1 MAEAWLIVGLGN
13 PGPKY
18 ANTRH
23 NVGFLVV
30 DRILA
35 ERTHVTTEALAN
47 GVRYTIAGPGGSEL
61 HLLKPFT
68 YMNASGVA
76 VRETAENLGIPSD
89 RILVIYDCLDLPLG
103 RLRLRRGGSSGG
115 HRGVESV
122 ITELETSGFLRLRV
136 GIGRPDSET
145 IDYVLAPWSSTE
157 WAIVDQAVDV
167 SAQAAMVVAEHGID
181 AAMNSYNGWQAATES
196 PARESTTGDKT

>member
-18 ANTRH
+18 ADTRH
-23 NVGFLVV
+23 NVGFRVV

-35 ERTHVTTEALAN
+35 ARTHVRTEALAN
-47 GVRYTIAGPGGSEL
+47 GVCYTIAGPGGSEL
-61 HLLKPFT
+61 HLLKPLTF
-68 YMNASGVA
+68 MNASGVA
-76 VRETAENLGIPSD
+76 VRETAGNLGIPSD
-89 RILVIYDCLDLPLG
+89 RILVVYDCLDLPLG

-115 HRGVESV
+115 HRGVESI

-136 GIGRPDSET
+136 GIGRPDCET
-145 IDYVLAPWSSTE
+145 IDYVLASWSSTE
-157 WAIVDQAVDV
+157 WPLVDQAVDA
-167 SAQAAMVVAEHGID
+167 SAQATMVVVEHGID

-196 PARESTTGDKT
+196 PARESESGDNK

>member
-1 MAEAWLIVGLGN
+1 MAESWLIVGLGN
-13 PGPKY
+13 PGPHY
-18 ANTRH
+18 ADTRH

-30 DRILA
+30 DRMLSGSARVLA
-35 ERTHVTTEALAN
+35 HAQAN
-47 GVRYTIAGPGGSEL
+47 GVRYTIAGPGGKEL
-61 HLLKPFT
+61 HLLKPLT

-76 VRETAENLGIPSD
+76 VRETAGNLGIPSD
-89 RILVIYDCLDLPLG
+89 RILVVYDCLDLPLG

-136 GIGRPDSET
+136 GIGRPDCKT

-157 WAIVDQAVDV
+157 RPIVGQAVDA
-167 SAQAAMVVAEHGID
+167 SATAALFAANHGID
-181 AAMNSYNGWQAATES
+181 AAMNSFNGW
-196 PARESTTGDKT
+196 

>member
-18 ANTRH
+18 ASTRH
-23 NVGFLVV
+23 NVGFLVI
-30 DRILA
+30 DRMLA
-35 ERTHVTTEALAN
+35 ERTQVTTEALAN
-47 GVRYTIAGPGGSEL
+47 GVCYTIAGPGGSEL

-76 VRETAENLGIPSD
+76 VRETAGNLGIPSD

-145 IDYVLAPWSSTE
+145 IDYVLATWGSTE
-157 WAIVDQAVDV
+157 WPIMDQAVDV
-167 SAQAAMVVAEHGID
+167 SAQAAMVVVEHGID

-196 PARESTTGDKT
+196 PARGSTTGDKT